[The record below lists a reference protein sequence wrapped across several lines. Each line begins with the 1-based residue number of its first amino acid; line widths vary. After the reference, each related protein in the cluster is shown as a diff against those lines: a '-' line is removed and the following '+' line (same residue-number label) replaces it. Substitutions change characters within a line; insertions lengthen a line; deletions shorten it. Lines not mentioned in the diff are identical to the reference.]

1 MTDTRVRADVA
12 LLVWAVAA
20 SVLLVVAGFGWWLDD
35 DTGDQWPARVYR
47 VCEQYAGLDLSGLA
61 PLCVDA
67 GYQERVYLQPTG
79 APAYWPPPAVRTMQ
93 PEDLN

>member
-1 MTDTRVRADVA
+1 MTQTRVRDTSGVVLTLLALAVVLAVVGVWRIVTPPPAD
-12 LLVWAVAA
+12 
-20 SVLLVVAGFGWWLDD
+20 D
-35 DTGDQWPARVYR
+35 WPARVYR

-67 GYQERVYLQPTG
+67 GYSERVYLQPTG
-79 APAYWPPPAVRTMQ
+79 APAYWPPAIRTMQ